1 MGSHSRAVALLVIVL
16 TGVQGRGEAADPPAG
31 GAGALSGTLAELDA
45 LHARRDEAGALARA
59 ERLVAAALAQAPNEF
74 AVLWRAARVR
84 FSEAREQNRPTDQRE
99 RLGKE
104 AFELAQRAT
113 TAAPGAVEGYYWGA
127 LGVGSYG
134 QAMGAFRAMGNGI
147 QGKFTGMLTRAQAI
161 DVRYD
166 HGGIPTTWAA
176 YYLALPWPKRDRDK
190 AAEECR
196 RALSINYANLRA
208 RLYLARIAADKDRK
222 GEATALLDEIARA
235 PVGRYDAPEE
245 RAVKREAAEL
255 RAKLH

>member
-1 MGSHSRAVALLVIVL
+1 MSHSRAVLLLVIVL
-16 TGVQGRGEAADPPAG
+16 AGVPGRGEAAGPPAG
-31 GAGALSGTLAELDA
+31 GAGALSGTLANLDA
-45 LHARRDEAGALARA
+45 LHARRDEAGALAQA

-74 AVLWRAARVR
+74 AVLWRAARIR
-84 FSEAREQNRPTDQRE
+84 FSEAREQRRTSDERE

-104 AFELAQRAT
+104 SYELAQRAT
-113 TAAPGAVEGYYWGA
+113 KAAPGAVEGYYWGA

-134 QAMGAFRAMGNGI
+134 QAMGAMRAMANGI
-147 QGKFTGMLTRAQAI
+147 QGKFIGMLERAQTI

-176 YYLALPWPKRDRDK
+176 YHLALPWPKRDRKK

-196 RALSINYANLRA
+196 LALSINPANLRA
-208 RLYLARIAADKDRK
+208 RFYLARIAADQDRK
-222 GEATALLDEIARA
+222 GEAAALLDEIARA
-235 PVGRYDAPEE
+235 PVGRYDPPEE
-245 RAVKREAAEL
+245 RSVKREAAEL